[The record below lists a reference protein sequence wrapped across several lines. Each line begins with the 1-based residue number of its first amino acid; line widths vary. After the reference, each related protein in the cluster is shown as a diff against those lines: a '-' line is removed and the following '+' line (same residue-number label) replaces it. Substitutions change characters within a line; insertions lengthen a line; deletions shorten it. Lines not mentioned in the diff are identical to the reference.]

1 MRIIIIALLIV
12 ALLSG
17 CANQPVDNTIKEKSV
32 KVLSLSAETH
42 PEMLRYLGVVN
53 PDEIKKYAFLSGGVI
68 EEFFVEVGDVVT
80 AGQVLASLQ
89 RDKLSISLDNAGE
102 QLRAARLDYA
112 KAQKNL
118 NYLNDLLA
126 DTEQLLAAG
135 ATSQQQ
141 YDQVKLQRDI
151 AQKELSQA
159 AALTEQAKLQ
169 AQFNEDNVDDATLTS
184 GIAGTVLALNYESG
198 EIVAPGYPVVL
209 VRSERSAIHVGVS
222 AEDLK
227 KLSVGDEAHIKLPNG
242 EDKIAEI
249 SRINRMP
256 DRGSRTYLV
265 EIAFADDGQLLLG
278 ETVDVAFEI
287 SKSEGI
293 WLPIAYI
300 LNDGLDYV
308 YIVENDRAKR
318 VDVSLEMIYEDKVKV
333 GGLKPQDLLVVSGV
347 QSLSPG
353 YRVKIVGRQ
362 DDATEQQ
369 PKTGEDDE

>member
-1 MRIIIIALLIV
+1 MRRIVVLLLIV

-333 GGLKPQDLLVVSGV
+333 GGLKPQDL
-347 QSLSPG
+347 
-353 YRVKIVGRQ
+353 KIVGRQ